1 MNNLMYKILNNV
13 NEGIVIINNKLEIC
27 YWNSLMENITGINYE
42 ATRGKCIGEVL
53 SSFKRSYFVKSIN
66 NVLNNGYK
74 MFFSAAMHK
83 ELINNKEHLNLQISA
98 FDNEGERFLLLEF
111 IDVSNQFIQ
120 IDRLKTTVNE
130 LYKANRELKEK
141 EREIYTLAY
150 YDNLTGVANRAL
162 FYEFADK
169 FIDTAKRNKS
179 KVGLMFLDVDKF
191 KSINDIY
198 GHETGDLVLKQ
209 IAKILSQAIR
219 KNDVLARY
227 GGDEF
232 LILLPDIKDVNNHEC
247 IISRIKDNE
256 NRFVHLEDSI
266 LELSLS
272 IGTSFYPDDGETID
286 KLIAKADRGMYIN
299 KKKE

>member
-1 MNNLMYKILNNV
+1 M
-13 NEGIVIINNKLEIC
+13 
-27 YWNSLMENITGINYE
+27 
-42 ATRGKCIGEVL
+42 
-53 SSFKRSYFVKSIN
+53 
-66 NVLNNGYK
+66 
-74 MFFSAAMHK
+74 
-83 ELINNKEHLNLQISA
+83 
-98 FDNEGERFLLLEF
+98 
-111 IDVSNQFIQ
+111 Q

-130 LYKANRELKEK
+130 LYKANKELKEK
-141 EREIYTLAY
+141 EKEIYTLAY

-162 FYEFADK
+162 LYEFADK
-169 FIDTAKRNKS
+169 FIETAKRNKS

-209 IAKILSQAIR
+209 IAKILSEAIR

-232 LILLPDIKDVNNHEC
+232 LILLPDIKNVNNHEN
-247 IISRIKDNE
+247 IISRINNNE
-256 NRFVHLEDSI
+256 NRFVHLEDTT

-286 KLIAKADRGMYIN
+286 KLIAVADRRMYID
-299 KKKE
+299 KKNEN